1 MLTLLAAPSISEENM
16 APFYLRTSWV
26 AVASFGNL
34 VPWPDWV
41 QNNSTAAGRF
51 LRPCP
56 LLTDTI
62 FRLPGATRGVSEL

>member
-1 MLTLLAAPSISEENM
+1 MLALLAAPSISEENM

-41 QNNSTAAGRF
+41 QNNSTAAERF
-51 LRPCP
+51 LRP
-56 LLTDTI
+56 LLTNTI